1 MRWLVALLAL
11 VIPAWAM
18 AQQPPSPP
26 LVRSRVTPA
35 EGVVIGQPVQLNVEV
50 LFPGEMPH
58 PPLVRVPEA
67 AGAQILRFE
76 TQATTMRDRISD
88 QDYVGQSFAFTVFP
102 RRGGQIAIPAPEV
115 TLLDRSGDPAGS
127 AKGEATRIDVSV
139 PAGLDVS
146 GPVLAADK
154 VTASES
160 WAPDPGAT
168 RFKAGDAITRT
179 IRRQAAGVPALGM
192 AEFRF
197 TAPDGVRVYV
207 DPPKVEDRSNRGIV
221 DGERID
227 KATYVFERGGS
238 YVLPDLSQPWWSL
251 ADKRAR
257 AESLP
262 GLTISVVAPASHP
275 AGGAR
280 APRLGLFAA
289 AAAAVV
295 LIVLASILIRR
306 RLVAA
311 WHGWQQRRQGS
322 EAFAR
327 RALVRE
333 AQAGDPAATYRAL
346 GVWLECLPPDE
357 RGRVR
362 ADAHLAPHVAELE
375 RSLFGGGGG
384 WEVKN
389 GEELARAVS
398 AFAQQAA
405 APAPAR
411 VPLPPLNP
419 VYPA

>member
-1 MRWLVALLAL
+1 
-11 VIPAWAM
+11 M
-18 AQQPPSPP
+18 AQQPGGPP
-26 LVRSRVTPA
+26 LVRTRITPA

-50 LFPGEMPH
+50 LFPGGMPH

-76 TQATTMRDRISD
+76 TQATTMRDRISE

-115 TLLDRSGDPAGS
+115 TLLDRAGDPAGS
-127 AKGEATRIDVSV
+127 AKGEATRIDVGI
-139 PAGLDVS
+139 PAGLDAS

-154 VTASES
+154 VTATES
-160 WAPDPGAT
+160 WAPDPGST

-179 IRRQAAGVPALGM
+179 IRRQATGVPALGM

-197 TAPDGVRVYV
+197 TAPDSVRVYV

-221 DGERID
+221 DGERVD

-262 GLTISVVAPASHP
+262 GLTVSVAAPANHATS
-275 AGGAR
+275 GAR

-289 AAAAVV
+289 AAVALLV
-295 LIVLASILIRR
+295 LLVLTSVLIRR

-327 RALVRE
+327 HVLMRE
-333 AQAGDPAATYRAL
+333 AQAGEPAATYRAL
-346 GVWLECLPPDE
+346 GIWLERLSPAE

-362 ADAHLAPHVAELE
+362 VGAHLAPLVAELE
-375 RSLFGGGGG
+375 RSLFGGDGG
-384 WEVKN
+384 WEAKN
-389 GEELARAVS
+389 GEDLARAVS
-398 AFAQQAA
+398 AFPRQADGPAA
-405 APAPAR
+405 ARA
-411 VPLPPLNP
+411 PLPPLNP
-419 VYPA
+419 ACPA

>member
-1 MRWLVALLAL
+1 MRWLVALFALA
-11 VIPAWAM
+11 IFGPAM
-18 AQQPPSPP
+18 AQQPASQP
-26 LVRSRVTPA
+26 LVRTRVVPA
-35 EGVVIGQPVQLNVEV
+35 EGIVIGQPVQLNVDV

-115 TLLDRSGDPAGS
+115 TLLDRSGDPVGS
-127 AKGEATRIDVSV
+127 AKGEATRIDVGV
-139 PAGLDVS
+139 PAGLDIS

-160 WAPDPGAT
+160 WTPDPGST
-168 RFKAGDAITRT
+168 RFKAGDAVTRT

-207 DPPKVEDRSNRGIV
+207 DPPTVEDRSNRGIV
-221 DGERID
+221 DGERVD

-251 ADKRAR
+251 AEKRAR

-262 GLTISVVAPASHP
+262 GLTVSVAAPASHA
-275 AGGAR
+275 AGGAK
-280 APRLGLFAA
+280 APRLGLIAA
-289 AAAAVV
+289 AAAAVA
-295 LIVLASILIRR
+295 LIVLASIFIRR

-322 EAFAR
+322 KAFAR
-327 RALVRE
+327 RDLVQE
-333 AQAGDPAATYRAL
+333 ARAGDPAATYRAL
-346 GVWLECLPPDE
+346 GVWLERLSPGE
-357 RGRVR
+357 RQRVR
-362 ADAHLAPHVAELE
+362 ADARLGPLAAELE
-375 RSLFGGGGG
+375 SSLFGSGSG
-384 WEVKN
+384 WEPEN
-389 GEELARAVS
+389 GEAMASAVNSCSQQAVAPAAARA
-398 AFAQQAA
+398 
-405 APAPAR
+405 
-411 VPLPPLNP
+411 PLPPLNP
-419 VYPA
+419 VCST

>member
-1 MRWLVALLAL
+1 MRWPVALLAL
-11 VIPAWAM
+11 AISGLAM

-26 LVRSRVTPA
+26 LVRTRVAPV

-127 AKGEATRIDVSV
+127 AKGEATRIDVGIPV
-139 PAGLDVS
+139 GLDIS

-192 AEFRF
+192 AEFHF

-221 DGERID
+221 DGERVD

-262 GLTISVVAPASHP
+262 GLTISVAAPASHP

-280 APRLGLFAA
+280 APRFGLFAA
-289 AAAAVV
+289 AAAALV
-295 LIVLASILIRR
+295 LFVLALVLIRR
-306 RLVAA
+306 QLVAA

-346 GVWLECLPPDE
+346 GVWLERLPPDE

-362 ADAHLAPHVAELE
+362 ADAHLAPYVAELE
-375 RSLFGGGGG
+375 NSLFGGGGD
-384 WEVKN
+384 WEAKK
-389 GEELARAVS
+389 GEDLARTLG

-405 APAPAR
+405 ASEPAR

>member
-11 VIPAWAM
+11 VIPAAAM
-18 AQQPPSPP
+18 AQQPASPP
-26 LVRSRVTPA
+26 LMRTRVAPA
-35 EGVVIGQPVQLNVEV
+35 EGVVIGQPVQLNVDV

-88 QDYVGQSFAFTVFP
+88 QDYVGQSFEFTVFP

-127 AKGEATRIDVSV
+127 AKGEATRIDVGI
-139 PAGLDVS
+139 PAGLDAS

-160 WAPDPGAT
+160 WAPDPGTT

-179 IRRQAAGVPALGM
+179 IRRQATGVPALGM

-207 DPPKVEDRSNRGIV
+207 DPPKIEDRSNRGIV
-221 DGERID
+221 DGERVD

-257 AESLP
+257 VESLP
-262 GLTISVVAPASHP
+262 GLTISVASPASHP

-289 AAAAVV
+289 VTAAVV
-295 LIVLASILIRR
+295 LLVLALVLIRR

-311 WHGWQQRRQGS
+311 WHGWQQRQQDS

-327 RALVRE
+327 KTLIRE

-346 GVWLECLPPDE
+346 GVWLERLPPAE
-357 RGRVR
+357 RQRTR
-362 ADAHLAPHVAELE
+362 ADPRLSPFIAELE
-375 RSLFGGGGG
+375 SALFGGGSG
-384 WEVKN
+384 WEPQK
-389 GEELARAVS
+389 GEALARAVS
-398 AFAQQAA
+398 TFSQQAD
-405 APAPAR
+405 APETAR
-411 VPLPPLNP
+411 APLPPLNP

>member
-1 MRWLVALLAL
+1 MRWLVALFALA
-11 VIPAWAM
+11 IFGPAM
-18 AQQPPSPP
+18 AQQPASQP
-26 LVRSRVTPA
+26 LVRTRVAPA
-35 EGVVIGQPVQLNVEV
+35 EGIVIGQPVQLNVDV

-115 TLLDRSGDPAGS
+115 TLLDRSGDPVGS
-127 AKGEATRIDVSV
+127 AKGEATRIDVGV

-160 WAPDPGAT
+160 WTPDPGST
-168 RFKAGDAITRT
+168 RFKAGDAVTRT

-192 AEFRF
+192 AEFHF
-197 TAPDGVRVYV
+197 TAPDGARVYV
-207 DPPKVEDRSNRGIV
+207 DPPTVEDRSNRGVV
-221 DGERID
+221 DGERVD

-257 AESLP
+257 VESLP
-262 GLTISVVAPASHP
+262 GLTVSVAAPASHA
-275 AGGAR
+275 AGGAK
-280 APRLGLFAA
+280 APRLGLIAA
-289 AAAAVV
+289 AAAAVA
-295 LIVLASILIRR
+295 LIVLASIFIRH

-327 RALVRE
+327 RALVQE
-333 AQAGDPAATYRAL
+333 ARIGDPAATYRAL
-346 GVWLECLPPDE
+346 GVWLERLSPGE
-357 RGRVR
+357 RGRARVDPR
-362 ADAHLAPHVAELE
+362 LAPFISEVES
-375 RSLFGGGGG
+375 SLFGGGSG
-384 WEVKN
+384 WEPKK
-389 GEELARAVS
+389 GEELAQALS
-398 AFAQQAA
+398 AFAQQT
-405 APAPAR
+405 APLGPAR
-411 VPLPPLNP
+411 APLPPLNP

>member
-1 MRWLVALLAL
+1 MRWLVALFALA
-11 VIPAWAM
+11 IFGPAM
-18 AQQPPSPP
+18 AQQPASQP
-26 LVRSRVTPA
+26 LVRTRVAPA
-35 EGVVIGQPVQLNVEV
+35 EGIVIGQPVQLNVDV

-102 RRGGQIAIPAPEV
+102 RRGGQVAIPAPEV
-115 TLLDRSGDPAGS
+115 TLLDRSGDPVGS
-127 AKGEATRIDVSV
+127 AKGEATRIDVGV

-160 WAPDPGAT
+160 WTPDPGST
-168 RFKAGDAITRT
+168 RFKAGDAVTRT

-207 DPPKVEDRSNRGIV
+207 DPPTVEDRSNRGIV
-221 DGERID
+221 DGERVD

-251 ADKRAR
+251 AEKRAR

-262 GLTISVVAPASHP
+262 GLTVSVAAPASHA
-275 AGGAR
+275 AGGAK
-280 APRLGLFAA
+280 APRLGLIAA
-289 AAAAVV
+289 AAAAVA
-295 LIVLASILIRR
+295 LIVLASIFIRR

-327 RALVRE
+327 RVLVQE
-333 AQAGDPAATYRAL
+333 ARAGDPAATYRAL
-346 GVWLECLPPDE
+346 GVWLERLSPGE
-357 RGRVR
+357 RQRVR
-362 ADAHLAPHVAELE
+362 ADARLGPLAAELE
-375 RSLFGGGGG
+375 SSLFGSGSG
-384 WEVKN
+384 WEPEK
-389 GEELARAVS
+389 GEAMASAVNTCSQQAEAPAAARA
-398 AFAQQAA
+398 
-405 APAPAR
+405 
-411 VPLPPLNP
+411 PLPPLNP
-419 VYPA
+419 VCST